1 MADRIEKQMAD
12 QRVLLAAV
20 SHELRTPLA
29 RVRLLVEL
37 ARERGADDKTLDELE
52 REVMEIDTLVG
63 ELLASSRL
71 DFAALK
77 PVELDAVEVAIRALE
92 RAGVDPA
99 VLCVETPRTRF
110 LGDPTLIARALA
122 NLVDNAVRHGGGL
135 LALRIQ
141 QRPGSIAFEADD
153 AGPGFADGD
162 EERAFQPFYRGA
174 KQSRSDGGSLGLGL
188 ALVRRIAEAHGGSAH
203 AYNRPGGGARVVVEL
218 KQAGELGDAKSPSPP
233 ADGAGRLQSS

>member
-29 RVRLLVEL
+29 R
-37 ARERGADDKTLDELE
+37 
-52 REVMEIDTLVG
+52 
-63 ELLASSRL
+63 
-71 DFAALK
+71 
-77 PVELDAVEVAIRALE
+77 
-92 RAGVDPA
+92 AGVDPA
-99 VLCVETPRTRF
+99 VLCVEAPRTRF

-174 KQSRSDGGSLGLGL
+174 KQSRSDVGSLGLGL
-188 ALVRRIAEAHGGSAH
+188 ALVSRIAQAHGGSAH
-203 AYNRPGGGARVVVEL
+203 AFNRPGGGACVVFEV
-218 KQAGELGDAKSPSPP
+218 KQAGELGEAVSPARP
-233 ADGAGRLQSS
+233 ADGAGPLQSS